1 MKRLFSIF
9 CLILSVFLLS
19 SCELNINIKDDD
31 SNQNPTVTT
40 EQAKEILAEYKD
52 KTYFTIAESVFGMVK
67 EDIAFDMSP
76 YITADTLS
84 YHKYSDIDYEN
95 RYMYSEINNAKCKK
109 KLYVDGNKIYEETIE
124 KTKPLYEY
132 SEINNAYD
140 FIGISALFELDDFII
155 KENKAVF
162 TISGTDVLKFGRA
175 FRNIL
180 IESNAEFSYN
190 PSVLIAEVYF
200 KDNDIDYISLDLSMV
215 FGSYFKYLRKSISI
229 ILDEFEKK
237 NLKAD
242 IENKDFLVETSNVLD
257 TYVLEMV
264 YEFGDSIYI
273 KSGDFDMLIDAGQ
286 YPDGENVKKM
296 LDEHCTDDTLDVLIA
311 THGHADHTG
320 GFSNGALDTIEKV
333 NLIIDYGYKDDNS
346 YAYEKLRDDY
356 ISKGAFYASAYD
368 CINLLGKASKIYR
381 FSDDLTLEVLNTDQ
395 YLKTGSYMPSD
406 GNENDYSVVCKLT
419 FKGHTYLYTGDLSGD
434 KFTDALKKE
443 EISKVTVY
451 KAAHHGATTYNS
463 NNQTFLNYLNPQ
475 ICVSSAA
482 IINQDKP
489 TDHSAYE
496 EIVYQHPRPLFVRWI
511 LNSPSIKETKAY
523 YFNGT
528 MGTIHLSDDGT
539 KYPQVTGL
547 GATRGYNDAS
557 GNKITNEENKK
568 FYDTYMYQN
577 YYK

>member
-9 CLILSVFLLS
+9 CLILSFFLLS
-19 SCELNINIKDDD
+19 SCELNLNLNNDSNSNTSNKNELDKEKVLDILDVYRNKKYYKVIENVDGELNEGVNISYANYIKNTYVDYDDD
-31 SNQNPTVTT
+31 
-40 EQAKEILAEYKD
+40 
-52 KTYFTIAESVFGMVK
+52 YF
-67 EDIAFDMSP
+67 
-76 YITADTLS
+76 
-84 YHKYSDIDYEN
+84 YSIYND
-95 RYMYSEINNAKCKK
+95 
-109 KLYVDGNKIYEETIE
+109 NKIFVDKE
-124 KTKPLYEY
+124 KVYLENSKKTMPIYNQ
-132 SEINNAYD
+132 SELVNPFD
-140 FIGISALFELDDFII
+140 FIGISELFSLTDFVI
-155 KENKAVF
+155 KENKAIF
-162 TISGTDVLKFGRA
+162 TISGDQILKFNRLLENTRLELSGDVDSSQI
-175 FRNIL
+175 F
-180 IESNAEFSYN
+180 YN
-190 PSVLIAEVYF
+190 PSVLIVDVYIE
-200 KDNDIDYISLDLSMV
+200 DNDIDYISFDLSLA
-215 FGSYFKYLRKSISI
+215 FGSFFESLVKTISFEF
-229 ILDEFEKK
+229 DEFEKLD
-237 NLKAD
+237 LKAK
-242 IENKDFLVETSNVLD
+242 IENESFTVETGENLNA
-257 TYVLEMV
+257 YILEMV

-346 YAYEKLRDDY
+346 YAYERLRDDY
-356 ISKGAFYASAYD
+356 ISNGAFYASAYD
-368 CINLLGKASKIYR
+368 CVNMLGDASKIYK
-381 FSDDLTLEVLNTDQ
+381 FSDDLSLEVLNTNQ
-395 YLKTGSYMPSD
+395 YLKTGSYMPND

-419 FKGHTYLYTGDLSGD
+419 FKNNTYLFTGDLSGD
-434 KFTDALKKE
+434 KFTSALKE
-443 EISKVTVY
+443 ENLSNITVY

-489 TDHSAYE
+489 TDHSAYG

-511 LNSPSIKETKAY
+511 LNTPTIKNTKAY

-528 MGTIHLSDDGT
+528 MGTIKIVDNGVDL
-539 KYPQVTGL
+539 PIVNGL